1 MSENGYVTR
10 YGKATAKP
18 GKGAELGELLVEAAS
33 QNSQGEGCLQYEVNV
48 AADDPD
54 TIWVT
59 EKWTSREAIE
69 ASLEN
74 EDTKVLISQARPLI
88 EDMEMVEL
96 KPLGGIGAGPA
107 EPQPGYTLMGIDE
120 IPDRAPDF
128 GMDDIHEARFGT
140 KALSLTQTGFSH
152 FNLKPGVRQP
162 FGHHH
167 NVGEEVHVVLDG
179 FGRVK
184 LDNEILALQAGDV
197 LRVGPEV
204 MRAFEGGP
212 EGLEFIIFSQ
222 HIEKDTEMERGWWS
236 D

>member
-1 MSENGYVTR
+1 MTESGYVTR

-18 GKGAELGELLVEAAS
+18 GKGAELAGILIEAAGMNDAGS
-33 QNSQGEGCLQYEVNV
+33 GCLQYEVNR

-59 EKWTSREAIE
+59 EKWTSQEAVK

-74 EDTKVLISQARPLI
+74 EDTRALIAKARPLI

-96 KPLGGIGAGPA
+96 EPLGGLGAGP
-107 EPQPGYTLMGIDE
+107 ETPKPGYTLKGIDE

-128 GMDDIHEARFGT
+128 DLDKFHEARFGT
-140 KALSLTQTGFSH
+140 RAMDLTQTGFSH
-152 FNLKPGVRQP
+152 FKVKPGVRQP

-167 NVGEEVHVVLDG
+167 NLGEEVHVVLSG
-179 FGRVK
+179 SGRVK
-184 LDNEILALQAGDV
+184 LDNEILALQEGDV
-197 LRVGPEV
+197 LRVSPEI

-212 EGLEFIIFSQ
+212 DGLEFIVFSQ
-222 HIEKDTEMERGWWS
+222 HIEGDTEMAPGWWQ